1 MWIDAGD
8 SLGRDAGVGGAVH
21 CADWYVFSAA
31 SAAHE
36 PMLFS
41 RALSLSRARGSAA
54 RPLSKPVANSRRV
67 LSARGRM
74 V

>member
-8 SLGRDAGVGGAVH
+8 SLGRDAGVCGAVH

-36 PMLFS
+36 PMLSLALS
-41 RALSLSRARGSAA
+41 RARARGSAA
-54 RPLSKPVANSRRV
+54 RPLSKPVANSHRV